1 MTLFYLT
8 LKFPLQVFGILQV
21 FVVLIDVVKT
31 AGELA
36 NGDDPPL
43 ALLVSPIILA
53 ATLVSITFFARS
65 MFK

>member
-1 MTLFYLT
+1 M
-8 LKFPLQVFGILQV
+8 

-31 AGELA
+31 AGELV

-53 ATLVSITFFARS
+53 ATLVSITFFC
-65 MFK
+65 